1 MENVNIISEENE
13 VKSNWLQLKAVGDEF
28 QGTLVDKH
36 NSVDNYNNDQIVYE
50 FLMEDGQLRP
60 YGTSKEPIN
69 IQMKNVK
76 FGQIVGMKFV
86 RQDPPKVK
94 GYNPTNVI
102 QVFAN
107 PNVVN
112 KEWLEEQE
120 MDKVENSEQS
130 LEQVAEGMPEADMP
144 VPAPVGGVTTPANP
158 ANPTLPVEEV
168 ATPAATLSEAVDP
181 LTQINALAKSK
192 LLINDV
198 NLVKDGVQQVTGFAF
213 IEINYQKIV
222 DALTIM
228 PDKQ

>member
-1 MENVNIISEENE
+1 MEKVNIISEENE
-13 VKSNWLQLKAVGDEF
+13 VKSAWLKLAEINDEF

-36 NSVDNYNNDQIVYE
+36 KSIDNFGKDQIVYE
-50 FLMEDGQLRP
+50 FLMEDGQIRP
-60 YGTSKEPIN
+60 YGTSKGPIN

-86 RQDPPKVK
+86 RQDPPKVSGNK
-94 GYNPTNVI
+94 PTNVI
-102 QVFAN
+102 KVYEN

-120 MDKVENSEQS
+120 AEGMENSEQS

-144 VPAPVGGVTTPANP
+144 TPTPVGGVTVPANP
-158 ANPTLPVEEV
+158 VNPTLPVGEV
-168 ATPAATLSEAVDP
+168 ATEAVDP
-181 LTQINALAKSK
+181 VAQINALAKSK

>member
-36 NSVDNYNNDQIVYE
+36 NSVDNYNNAQIVYE

-120 MDKVENSEQS
+120 MDKIEGNEQS
-130 LEQVAEGMPEADMP
+130 LEQVAEGMPDAEVPMP
-144 VPAPVGGVTTPANP
+144 IPVGGVTVPAPGAPIQAP
-158 ANPTLPVEEV
+158 APVTADPVETADPV
-168 ATPAATLSEAVDP
+168 A
-181 LTQINALAKSK
+181 QINALAKSK

-213 IEINYQKIV
+213 IEMNYQKIV
-222 DALTIM
+222 DALVAL
-228 PDKQ
+228 PNK